1 MLAVKIR
8 FFSKPWLLLSS
19 ILTLLNADVLAGT
32 PFLSFFGNRKEP
44 PLADATFDGSDHRH
58 EIEKG
63 SAMLSDSA
71 NDVVSIAGKADDEK
85 YPWKRNIVTTVFWIG
100 EEAAKSN
107 PVANTQSAWDLRWGR
122 HYGGYDSP
130 TDRASYI
137 PAGFIPNQNPF
148 YVALPCNDV
157 NHSHTRP
164 EAAKLIPWFKSSF
177 VRDGESVCK
186 DHWLA
191 IRHGNRI
198 CYAQWED
205 VGPFR
210 VDRWQYVFGNELPLA
225 NRNHNA
231 GLDVSPSVRDYLGMC
246 GMDVCD
252 WKFVDLQEVPN
263 GPWALYGNNNTVAQF
278 RRHDKAVIAKR

>member
-1 MLAVKIR
+1 M
-8 FFSKPWLLLSS
+8 
-19 ILTLLNADVLAGT
+19 AGR
-32 PFLSFFGNRKEP
+32 P
-44 PLADATFDGSDHRH
+44 
-58 EIEKG
+58 
-63 SAMLSDSA
+63 
-71 NDVVSIAGKADDEK
+71 DDK
-85 YPWKRNIVTTVFWIG
+85 RYPWKRNIVTTVFWIG
-100 EEAAKSN
+100 EGAAKSN
-107 PVANTQSAWDLRWGR
+107 PVANTQSAWDLSWDR

-130 TDRASYI
+130 TDRAKYI
-137 PAGFIPNQNPF
+137 PARFIPNQNPF

-157 NHSHTRP
+157 KHRHTNP

-191 IRHGNRI
+191 IRHRNRI

-210 VDRWQYVFGNELPLA
+210 VDRWQYVFGNERPFP
-225 NRNHNA
+225 NRNHDA
-231 GLDVSPSVRDYLGMC
+231 GLDVSPAVRDYLGMS

-263 GPWALYGNNNTVAQF
+263 GPWALYGSNNTVAQCS
-278 RRHDKAVIAKR
+278 RHGKTVIVKK